1 MKMNRKEF
9 KLIIENSNAFVATA
23 PNNEKTA
30 IIKHQLR
37 SMRTRVS
44 IAAILVLLIVALATA
59 VSCFFYGQS
68 TSTDGY
74 EYGTVHKADSTF
86 VYTGVVKND
95 VCTYTNSRGE
105 DVSMDVSSWNY
116 SDGQKVNVVVN
127 TTTNEIAEMY
137 PIDSNVNTLPF
148 GMSFF
153 VILQIIIVVGV
164 LLIVYILRKVYS
176 KCFKGKEY
184 AGACEFI
191 SDLLVSLRNP
201 NSLEVTALYKKK
213 YFE

>member
-1 MKMNRKEF
+1 MNRKEF
-9 KLIIENSNAFVATA
+9 KLIIENSKAFVATA

-30 IIKHQLR
+30 IIKHQLC
-37 SMRTRVS
+37 SMRTRVL
-44 IAAILVLLIVALATA
+44 IAAILVLLIIALATA

-68 TSTDGY
+68 TSTEGY

-116 SDGQKVNVVVN
+116 SDGQKVSVVVN
-127 TTTNEIAEMY
+127 TTTNEIAEIY

-148 GMSFF
+148 
-153 VILQIIIVVGV
+153 
-164 LLIVYILRKVYS
+164 
-176 KCFKGKEY
+176 E
-184 AGACEFI
+184 
-191 SDLLVSLRNP
+191 
-201 NSLEVTALYKKK
+201 
-213 YFE
+213 